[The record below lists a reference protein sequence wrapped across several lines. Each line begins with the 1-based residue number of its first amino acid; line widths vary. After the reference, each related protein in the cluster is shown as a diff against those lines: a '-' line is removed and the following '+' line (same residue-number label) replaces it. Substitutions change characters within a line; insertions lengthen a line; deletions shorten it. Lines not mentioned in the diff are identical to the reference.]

1 MARWTIRFDAKATVN
16 VEAETMEEALKAT
29 VKTLMAAGLSDLP
42 AELVDC
48 AIVKI
53 IVIDKDEQART
64 NTTTPGSETTAI

>member
-29 VKTLMAAGLSDLP
+29 VKTLVAVGLSDLP

-64 NTTTPGSETTAI
+64 NTTTPSSETTAI